1 MIAMCLFH
9 KIERGRYDD
18 SDHEVT
24 PFALNIMEVLTVHPV
39 SGDELFYH
47 DDDFSR
53 IELKDGTKIEVI
65 ETLMQVLQ
73 SMRACLDMASGN

>member
-1 MIAMCLFH
+1 
-9 KIERGRYDD
+9 
-18 SDHEVT
+18 
-24 PFALNIMEVLTVHPV
+24 MEVLTVHPV